1 MKKLLCCL
9 LAFSSLFC
17 MSACQQSNTS
27 KQTLSYGEKY
37 ISSGLV
43 GQEEEKQ
50 TYYIFNKDGTA
61 EYHCYN
67 TDSTWVIAYTI
78 YLKYQIVEEESMVF
92 CFYDGISFSAE
103 DTEKEVNS
111 GFTAKFMYTENFLM
125 STGGSLYIAESYLE
139 EIPNFGK

>member
-37 ISSGLV
+37 IPSRLV

-61 EYHCYN
+61 EYHYYY
-67 TDSTWVIAYTI
+67 TGSTQVFAYTI

-92 CFYDGISFSAE
+92 CFYDGVRYSAE
-103 DTEKEVNS
+103 DTEKSVES
-111 GFTAKFMYTENFLM
+111 DFTAEFMYTENFLM
-125 STGGSLYIAESYLE
+125 STGGGIYLAESYLE